1 MDMPPPADKAAKP
14 KASGRGFLF
23 REMKNDLVRRR
34 PHYISD
40 WTDTLYAKTLS
51 ASFFMFFTSIAPA
64 ITFAAVLDKNTRED
78 GVAQGQFHPRADA
91 VLTGSP
97 LPSAVYKAVPLL
109 LRGTPN

>member
-1 MDMPPPADKAAKP
+1 MDPPADKAATP

-23 REMKNDLVRRR
+23 REMRNDLVRRR

-97 LPSAVYKAVPLL
+97 LPSAVTRLSL
-109 LRGTPN
+109 CC